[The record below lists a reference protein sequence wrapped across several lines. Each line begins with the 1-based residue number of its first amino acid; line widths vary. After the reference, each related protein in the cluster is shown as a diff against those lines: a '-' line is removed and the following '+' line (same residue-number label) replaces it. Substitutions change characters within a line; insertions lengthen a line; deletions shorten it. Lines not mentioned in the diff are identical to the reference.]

1 MFWEISM
8 GLIGGLGLFLFGM
21 QMMASGMQKAAGDKL
36 RRILEVLTSNPF
48 IAVLTGIAVTVLV
61 QSSSTTTVMVVG
73 FANAGLM
80 NLSQAVGTIM
90 GANIG
95 TTITA
100 QAVSFRLEVLALPAI
115 GVGAAVNFFSRRRL
129 KRYIGQAVL
138 GFGLLFLGMT
148 TMSTSLSPLRESPVF
163 IDMLATFGQNPV
175 LGILAG
181 AIFTA
186 ALQSSS
192 AATGVIIAL
201 SIQELL
207 GFSSAM
213 SLILGTNVG
222 TCITALLASLG
233 TSLAAKRAALAH
245 IVFNMVGVILFLLI
259 INPFSEIM
267 METAKTVPR
276 QVANAHTVFNIGN
289 TLIVFPFFKPFVRLI
304 SSIIPAGEEEA
315 VDLGPKY
322 LDKRMLKTPAV
333 AIGSA
338 HKEILRMANLSREM
352 VKDSINAFVKEDHK
366 LMVQV
371 YQKEEILDSL
381 EKEITIYLAELS
393 LHSLTHEQSA
403 RVTGLMHAVNDL
415 ERIGDHSETI
425 AHLAESKEGD
435 NLPFS
440 EEAINELRYMY
451 DRVDWMLDRSIEA
464 FEHNDYFAARSVVEE
479 DDVIDNLEKTLRKH
493 HIERIN
499 EKRCNPT
506 SGVIYLDL
514 LSNFERIADHS
525 TNVAQV
531 VLGVF

>member
-1 MFWEISM
+1 MFWQISM

-36 RRILEVLTSNPF
+36 RKILEVLTSNPF
-48 IAVLTGIAVTVLV
+48 IAVLTGVIVTVLV

-115 GVGAAVNFFSRRRL
+115 GVGAALNFFSRRRL
-129 KRYIGQAVL
+129 KRYIGQAIL

-148 TMSTSLSPLRESPVF
+148 TMSSALSPLRDSPVF
-163 IDMLATFGQNPV
+163 VNMLASFGQTPL

-222 TCITALLASLG
+222 TCITALLASFG
-233 TSLAAKRAALAH
+233 TTLAAKKAALAH
-245 IVFNMVGVILFLLI
+245 IVFNFIGVILFLII

-267 METAKTVPR
+267 MQTAQTVPR

-289 TLIVFPFFKPFVRLI
+289 TLIVFPFFKPFVKLI
-304 SSIIPAGEEEA
+304 SSMVPGEEDA
-315 VDLGPKY
+315 VDLGPKF

-381 EKEITIYLAELS
+381 EKEITVYLAELS

-403 RVTGLMHAVNDL
+403 EVTGLMHAVNDL

-425 AHLAESKEGD
+425 IHLAEAKEGD

-440 EEAINELRYMY
+440 EEAINELKYMY

-499 EKRCNPT
+499 EKKCNPT
-506 SGVIYLDL
+506 SGVVYLDL
-514 LSNFERIADHS
+514 LSNFERIADHA